1 MRVSRPKI
9 IRWQNAGRL
18 CSGYSFAKIRH
29 NLCMILVL
37 FCSERIINYSNNQ
50 FNYSN
55 LPFIHFRSRG
65 HTNADTR
72 AYWNSQ
78 WGSISLSGL
87 YTTAVQNVASQISA
101 RAWQKEALQIGCVLA
116 TDCIA
121 LLAA

>member
-1 MRVSRPKI
+1 MRVSRPKLSGGKTQVDDCAQDILLQRSGI
-9 IRWQNAGRL
+9 IYERSWS
-18 CSGYSFAKIRH
+18 CSAVNESLIIPISF
-29 NLCMILVL
+29 
-37 FCSERIINYSNNQ
+37 FSN
-50 FNYSN
+50 
-55 LPFIHFRSRG
+55 FRSRG